1 MSPTISFAVGEG
13 VQKENA
19 MKFWMLTAMTLALAM
34 VAGTAQAQFNVQVS
48 ANTNS
53 MRHLKVTDPNSG
65 VGTFKVQM
73 TFWIFNEFEPDR
85 PGNATAPAILGSD
98 YNLNTDLPFLGQNIF
113 FPSGAGLASSSS
125 QIYVLYVSVDGERR
139 RAHSFNVALPN
150 FGTFDGHY
158 QSKGFLGDELLP
170 VDDQF
175 WHLDAMSKE
184 LIVEIVREDLTGNFV
199 DVTVLEGTIPAVP

>member
-1 MSPTISFAVGEG
+1 
-13 VQKENA
+13 
-19 MKFWMLTAMTLALAM
+19 
-34 VAGTAQAQFNVQVS
+34 
-48 ANTNS
+48 
-53 MRHLKVTDPNSG
+53 
-65 VGTFKVQM
+65 M